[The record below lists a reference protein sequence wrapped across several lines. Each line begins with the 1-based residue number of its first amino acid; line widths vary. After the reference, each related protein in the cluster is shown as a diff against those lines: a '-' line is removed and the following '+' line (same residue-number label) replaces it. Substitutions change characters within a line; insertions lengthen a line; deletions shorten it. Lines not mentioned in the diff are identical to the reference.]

1 MLILLGLSQPISIF
15 KRTTTDSLNLNLEN
29 GKKKLGYFE
38 RHAIKLGTQ
47 GHQQYYI
54 SRYKLQVL
62 LARWRMDRFA
72 WNCAE
77 HPVLTWPLP
86 GELVHWIFPFNAILM

>member
-15 KRTTTDSLNLNLEN
+15 KRSTTDALNPHLEN

-47 GHQQYYI
+47 GHQLYYI
-54 SRYKLQVL
+54 SRWMNL
-62 LARWRMDRFA
+62 LGIV
-72 WNCAE
+72 AE
-77 HPVLTWPLP
+77 HPALTWPFP
-86 GELVHWIFPFNAILM
+86 RELVPCIFPFSAILM

>member
-1 MLILLGLSQPISIF
+1 MLILLGLSQSISIF
-15 KRTTTDSLNLNLEN
+15 KRSATDPLNLSLEN

-62 LARWRMDRFA
+62 LARWRIDLLGIV
-72 WNCAE
+72 AE
-77 HPVLTWPLP
+77 HPALIWLVP
-86 GELVHWIFPFNAILM
+86 GELVPWIFSFSAILM